1 MYTRSVLEGRFPMTC
16 HWRGVALRP
25 LLVACI
31 IAQVL
36 VPAVQA
42 QVVVPPI
49 APPKPAVQRNP
60 NALVIGTGDLNEAL
74 NWARQGNLAGATT
87 SFHLFRDDWQSVSDE
102 VRAQSDDVAD
112 GVDTAVAAVEGLVS
126 AAQPPDQSTY
136 FPVFQKLSDTV
147 EDANNQ
153 LNALAPAI
161 GTLRIAPTDL
171 GQSVTWASQ
180 GNLAKAH
187 DEFDQFRDDWSLVQ
201 GAVRQAAPT
210 IADGIDQATATVT
223 AIVSNPNNTNP
234 SQSEYYPALQA
245 LQQAVLDANRQ
256 LALLGGPE
264 AAPNAGVPVTIRA
277 GNLGQAVNAAGAGDL
292 ANAKKE
298 YGEFQDDWGAA
309 KDAVRARSGALA
321 DRIDAASTKA
331 GTELNEDPPTQSQYF
346 EALQTLQQAVLDA
359 NAQLGN

>member
-1 MYTRSVLEGRFPMTC
+1 MIRHR
-16 HWRGVALRP
+16 RAVALRP
-25 LLVACI
+25 LFAACL

-36 VPAVQA
+36 APAAWA

-49 APPKPAVQRNP
+49 APPKPAVERNP

-74 NWARQGNLAGATT
+74 NWARQGNLSEATT

-102 VRAQSDDVAD
+102 VRAQSDEVAD
-112 GVDTAVAAVEGLVS
+112 GVDTAVAAVEGLVT
-126 AAQPPDQSTY
+126 APQAPDQGTY
-136 FPVFQKLSDTV
+136 FPVFQSLANTV
-147 EDANNQ
+147 EDANAQ

-201 GAVRQAAPT
+201 VAVRQAAPP
-210 IADGIDQATATVT
+210 IADGIDQATAKVT
-223 AIVSNPNNTNP
+223 AIISNPNNTNP
-234 SQSEYYPALQA
+234 PQSEYYPALQA
-245 LQQAVLDANRQ
+245 LQQTVLDANKQ
-256 LALLGGPE
+256 LALLGAPE
-264 AAPNAGVPVTIRA
+264 AAPEAGVPVTIKA
-277 GNLGQAVNAAGAGDL
+277 GNLGQSVTAAGAGDL

-298 YGEFQDDWGAA
+298 YGEFQDDWSAV
-309 KDAVRARSGALA
+309 KDAVRARSGAMA
-321 DRIDAASTKA
+321 DRIEAANTKA
-331 GTELNEDPPTQSQYF
+331 GNELKEDPPTQSQYF

>member
-1 MYTRSVLEGRFPMTC
+1 MTGD
-16 HWRGVALRP
+16 WRTVALGP
-25 LLVACI
+25 LFAACL
-31 IAQVL
+31 IAQV
-36 VPAVQA
+36 VAPAAWA

-74 NWARQGNLAGATT
+74 NWARQGDLADATT

-102 VRAQSDDVAD
+102 VRSQSDEVAD
-112 GVDTAVAAVEGLVS
+112 GVDSAVAAVEGLVS
-126 AAQPPDQSTY
+126 APQPPDQTTY
-136 FPVFQKLSDTV
+136 FPVFQHLADTV
-147 EDANNQ
+147 ENANAQ

-201 GAVRQAAPT
+201 GAIRQAAPP

-223 AIVSNPNNTNP
+223 AIISNPNNTDP

-256 LALLGGPE
+256 LALLGAPE
-264 AAPNAGVPVTIRA
+264 AAPNAGAPVDIRA
-277 GNLGQAVNAAGAGDL
+277 GNLGQSVNAAGAGDL
-292 ANAKKE
+292 VNAKKE
-298 YGEFQDDWGAA
+298 YAEFQDDWGAV

-321 DRIDAASTKA
+321 DRIEEASSRA
-331 GTELNEDPPTQSQYF
+331 GNALNEDPPTQSQYF